1 MTKASRVC
9 GSQFLC
15 QTDISVYGLV
25 YVELKTKQ
33 LLFLGIKF
41 FLGDDAGIQQRL

>member
-1 MTKASRVC
+1 MTKASRIS
-9 GSQFLC
+9 GSLILYH
-15 QTDISVYGLV
+15 TGISVYGLV

-41 FLGDDAGIQQRL
+41 FLGDDAGIQK